1 MRGSFL
7 TIAIVI
13 AATISTAIYIWGL
26 DMIGAHFVKEG
37 GPVVIAL
44 ITLLIVAIA
53 LVVERM
59 LSLKK
64 AEGRESMPVFLRKV
78 QQAVNAGDVDGAMTL
93 CDKQRGSLAAVIHAG
108 LARYKATEKMED
120 RKQAMDDV
128 KTAIEESTLLE
139 VPILERNLTAMATI
153 ASIGTM
159 VGLFGTVIGMIRS
172 FMAFS
177 SGGTP
182 DAATLSRGISEAL
195 VNTAGGIGTAIIAI
209 IAYNYFTTKVD
220 GYTYMIDEASQS
232 IVDSLAARK
241 PGSGPAP
248 RVAGAVAAGTAGTT
262 TTTAGAQ
269 STIGGTVATNNPNQP
284 R

>member
-7 TIAIVI
+7 SIAIVI
-13 AATISTAIYIWGL
+13 ATAIGIAIYVWGL
-26 DMIGAHFVKEG
+26 DAIGAHFVKEG

-44 ITLLIVAIA
+44 ITLLIVIIA

-64 AEGRESMPVFLRKV
+64 AQGNESMPVFLRKV
-78 QQAVNAGDVDGAMTL
+78 QQAVNAGDVDGAMAL
-93 CDKQRGSLAAVIHAG
+93 CDKQRGSLAAVLHAG
-108 LARYKATEKMED
+108 LSRYKATEKMED
-120 RKQAMDDV
+120 RKEAMDEV
-128 KTAIEESTLLE
+128 KQAIEESTLLE

-159 VGLFGTVIGMIRS
+159 VGLFGTVLGMIRA

-195 VNTAGGIGTAIIAI
+195 VNTAGGIAIAIIAI
-209 IAYNYFTTKVD
+209 VGYNYFTTKVD

-232 IVDSLAARK
+232 VVDALAARK
-241 PGSGPAP
+241 PGSPAP
-248 RVAGAVAAGTAGTT
+248 RVAASSVTTPAAPGAAAPLAGTSTT
-262 TTTAGAQ
+262 
-269 STIGGTVATNNPNQP
+269 NPNQP